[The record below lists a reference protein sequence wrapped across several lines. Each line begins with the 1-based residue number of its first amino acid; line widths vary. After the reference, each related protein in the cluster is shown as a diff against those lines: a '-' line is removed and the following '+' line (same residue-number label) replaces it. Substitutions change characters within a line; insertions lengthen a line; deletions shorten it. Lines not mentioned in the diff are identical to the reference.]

1 MEHAGDTVQNASG
14 MFLALSLSLNL
25 LAPGQAKVPPAVVDV
40 SGQRRLVI
48 PNEMQAAIDR
58 IAPGFEPWRLAD
70 YLPRLLTGSNP
81 NEVPFAVILDINN
94 DQVSDLVVDGCGRT
108 NCLVLA
114 ILSNQ
119 SGYTAKVVRSEARFD
134 PRTIQDCEGGRVA
147 RGLHRFLQPNLQRSA
162 EAPWVFTLYYAQV
175 VNCQGQLLN
184 DGAIV
189 NYELINGE
197 FVEHASPL

>member
-1 MEHAGDTVQNASG
+1 VQNASG

-48 PNEMQAAIDR
+48 PNEMQTAIDK
-58 IAPGFEPWRLAD
+58 IAPGFEPWKLAD

-94 DQVSDLVVDGCGRT
+94 DGVTDLVVDGCDGK

-114 ILSNQ
+114 IVSNQ
-119 SGYTAKVVRSEARFD
+119 PGYVAKAVRSDAFFD
-134 PRTIQDCEGGRVA
+134 PKTIEDCEGGRVA
-147 RGLHRFLQPNLQRSA
+147 RGLNRVLQPNPHQSA
-162 EAPWVFTLYYAQV
+162 DAPWVFTLNYAQV
-175 VNCQGQLLN
+175 GNCQGELLN

-189 NYELINGE
+189 RYEFINGE
-197 FVEHASPL
+197 FVENAISL